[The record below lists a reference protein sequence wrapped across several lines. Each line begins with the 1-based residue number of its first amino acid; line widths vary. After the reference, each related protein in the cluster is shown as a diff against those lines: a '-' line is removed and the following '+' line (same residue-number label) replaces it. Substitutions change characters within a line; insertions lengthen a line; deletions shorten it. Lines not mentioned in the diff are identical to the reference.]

1 MVTLE
6 LAWDEGTMACKFIST
21 LPVDVV
27 CTFAL
32 ADDLTTDLVPLS
44 SLVAA
49 FLFLLTVVFVVSVY
63 SV

>member
-32 ADDLTTDLVPLS
+32 ADDLTTDLVPLPYKKN
-44 SLVAA
+44 A
-49 FLFLLTVVFVVSVY
+49 SV
-63 SV
+63 